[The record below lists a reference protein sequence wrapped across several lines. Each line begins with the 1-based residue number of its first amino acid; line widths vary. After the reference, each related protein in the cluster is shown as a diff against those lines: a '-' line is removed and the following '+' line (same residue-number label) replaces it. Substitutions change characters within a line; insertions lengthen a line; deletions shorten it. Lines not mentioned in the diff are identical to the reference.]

1 MRVAVLG
8 CGHVSDLYFVGCR
21 REPLELVACAD
32 LDLNRA
38 EQKAAEHS
46 VPRACS
52 PEELLADPDVDL
64 VVNLTPPLA
73 HADVSLAAMRAGKHV
88 WSEKPL
94 AATLE
99 QAREVV
105 RGRRA
110 RPACAWAA
118 RRDTFLGGGLQTSIK
133 LIDDGWIG
141 EPVAGALC
149 ASEIGYEHFHP
160 DVAAFYG
167 PGGGPAL
174 DLGPYYVTAVVAML
188 GPIAHVTGFSRTT
201 FPERTIPTG
210 PRRGQPIPVQV
221 PTHVTGALELASGA
235 LVTVLMSWDVAST
248 RLPYL
253 EVYGTAGSLSAGNPD
268 PVRLCAAGAA
278 ASARRSCACRRPRRA
293 RFRGAR
299 FRWPSTAT
307 SDAASASPTWRRRI
321 RDERPHRASAELAF
335 HVLEVLLAL
344 EAGGRVEIESRCER
358 PPSLDRSAQ
367 SSDRRMAGQTTADS
381 FVRSDENRFYCRA
394 SALLTQAGVETPRE
408 DAQALLAHANDTGE
422 PARELLE
429 RRAAA
434 RAARLHPRAPGVLRA
449 RPARRRAC
457 AWSRPRS
464 EPERWSPRRGIYRRA
479 RGSMRSGTGSGA
491 VALAVK
497 RDRPD
502 LIVTASD
509 VSSAAVA
516 VATENA
522 RRLSLDV
529 AVWQAD
535 GLPPGSYDL
544 VLANMPYT
552 DSEQLTQTLPPEEG
566 LFQPGVALWAGTDS
580 LDLIRRLIDQAPSGA
595 RMALEHAPHHTRE
608 IHELLEGARTV
619 RDARG
624 DERVTVGRAP

>member
-21 REPLELVACAD
+21 REPLELMACAD

-52 PEELLADPDVDL
+52 PEELLTDPDVDL

-73 HADVSLAAMRAGKHV
+73 HADVSLAAIRAGKHV

-105 RGRRA
+105 EAADEAGVRVG
-110 RPACAWAA
+110 CAP
-118 RRDTFLGGGLQTSIK
+118 DTFLGGGLQTSMK

-201 FPERTIPTG
+201 FSERTILTG

-235 LVTVLMSWDVAST
+235 LVTVLMSWDVTST

-268 PVRLCAAGAA
+268 LFDCA
-278 ASARRSCACRRPRRA
+278 PQVRRA
-293 RFRGAR
+293 GEEELRLPPPAPGAVPWSPIPLAFDGDVGRGIGIADM
-299 FRWPSTAT
+299 AH
-307 SDAASASPTWRRRI
+307 AI

-358 PPSLDRSAQ
+358 PPPLDRSAQ
-367 SSDRRMAGQTTADS
+367 SSDRRMAGQNDS
-381 FVRSDENRFYCRA
+381 
-394 SALLTQAGVETPRE
+394 
-408 DAQALLAHANDTGE
+408 
-422 PARELLE
+422 
-429 RRAAA
+429 
-434 RAARLHPRAPGVLRA
+434 
-449 RPARRRAC
+449 
-457 AWSRPRS
+457 
-464 EPERWSPRRGIYRRA
+464 
-479 RGSMRSGTGSGA
+479 
-491 VALAVK
+491 
-497 RDRPD
+497 
-502 LIVTASD
+502 
-509 VSSAAVA
+509 
-516 VATENA
+516 
-522 RRLSLDV
+522 
-529 AVWQAD
+529 
-535 GLPPGSYDL
+535 
-544 VLANMPYT
+544 
-552 DSEQLTQTLPPEEG
+552 
-566 LFQPGVALWAGTDS
+566 
-580 LDLIRRLIDQAPSGA
+580 
-595 RMALEHAPHHTRE
+595 
-608 IHELLEGARTV
+608 
-619 RDARG
+619 
-624 DERVTVGRAP
+624 